1 MRRCSKAQ
9 PTTLLAIGLL
19 KDLCESSSNDVLMDD
34 TLSDCDRLDYN
45 RADRSHQHRRHGVN
59 AQSIT
64 ARTGRLL

>member
-1 MRRCSKAQ
+1 
-9 PTTLLAIGLL
+9 
-19 KDLCESSSNDVLMDD
+19 MDD